1 MQVVTD
7 GAAGTRRALTDR
19 DSREFAEWFSIWSD
33 LLYAR
38 QVLYSRD
45 QMPNI
50 AANVFTRR
58 ALWDAA
64 VVAYGR
70 CFNTGVRRALLKQ
83 FVDTLSAA
91 ELARHTATLKWRDK
105 HAGHR
110 VDPKLEK
117 SAAVGYFAAD
127 GRLVKVESEV
137 TPTVAPEAEASTEL
151 QDLLSTLMNRVW
163 EQRLTELEQRIRDSY
178 NSRL

>member
-1 MQVVTD
+1 MSSLS
-7 GAAGTRRALTDR
+7 G
-19 DSREFAEWFSIWSD
+19 SRFWNE

-38 QVLYSRD
+38 QVLYTRG
-45 QMPNI
+45 QMPDI

-91 ELARHTATLKWRDK
+91 ELARHKATLKR
-105 HAGHR
+105 
-110 VDPKLEK
+110 
-117 SAAVGYFAAD
+117 
-127 GRLVKVESEV
+127 
-137 TPTVAPEAEASTEL
+137 TP
-151 QDLLSTLMNRVW
+151 W
-163 EQRLTELEQRIRDSY
+163 
-178 NSRL
+178 